1 MAALCNNKNQKETGK
16 ENKNKNIADTIPS
29 DNTHSANNSSSE
41 SDKSKN
47 ADNSN
52 SNSNSNVNNSPDN
65 HNSIKSDTENT
76 ERSSSDNKSDN
87 VKTNHPN
94 DRAADP
100 KNGNQESSNLIAP
113 VLEKEYFK
121 ILNHVHDAIQILK
134 KTHGNN
140 PKTRELDEILSSIY
154 QPKKLEKTLDYLTS
168 LMVEI
173 AKKDYGFNSHFGED
187 FNRWHTNNVNDLDW
201 KVRNQLNV
209 ITSILDKVKDSIDYD
224 KHFKIS
230 YDGNTR
236 TITTFANIKSQKNLK
251 LRSNLNTE
259 NAPKTAFIADVGS
272 VYDESFNQSAWEAVH
287 KISYELGLDN
297 AKAIGNKELRNKAFE
312 PRRGQLIEA
321 YKNAIDAGFKYI
333 VLYGFTHQTPLFDLD
348 DNYIK
353 KIKDNNIVFIT
364 VDFDVL
370 QWNDDK
376 SKAFTQKIGE
386 GHLIPVIFDTKQ
398 AAYIAG
404 RALADYFSQ
413 VYKNQP
419 EKRTIGAFGGVPSP
433 AVSDFIAGAFQ
444 GIIDWNKEH
453 PEDKTKSL
461 NETIELNTLFTSGT
475 PQATTAINSVVK
487 ATAAYPVAGSLSTD
501 TAKEIKKI
509 GDKDKF
515 IIGVGED
522 QKSKLKG
529 HRIFTSVMKLIGQA
543 VYNILADLYT
553 KGESNITLQPGFE
566 IGKKNG
572 TPLPYGYGNS
582 ETEKYVG
589 VATSGLLDNISD
601 ELANRSLKNAIAYY
615 ENHKSEIQERLK
627 NQEETVKKELKDQL
641 STNHIGDKFQ
651 KVIDWLAAETRK

>member
-1 MAALCNNKNQKETGK
+1 MLWGGGITSISLLPLIAAKC
-16 ENKNKNIADTIPS
+16 
-29 DNTHSANNSSSE
+29 
-41 SDKSKN
+41 
-47 ADNSN
+47 
-52 SNSNSNVNNSPDN
+52 
-65 HNSIKSDTENT
+65 
-76 ERSSSDNKSDN
+76 DNKSGN
-87 VKTNHPN
+87 WRANQPN
-94 DRAADP
+94 DRAVDH

-113 VLEKEYFK
+113 VLEKEYFQ
-121 ILNHVHDAIQILK
+121 ILNHVYDTVQILK

-168 LMVEI
+168 LVIEI

-201 KVRNQLNV
+201 KVRDQLNV
-209 ITSILDKVKDSIDYD
+209 ITDILDKVKDSIDYD

-230 YDGNTR
+230 YDGNTK
-236 TITTFANIKSQKNLK
+236 TITTLANIKSQDNLK
-251 LRSNLNTE
+251 LRSGLNTE
-259 NAPKTAFIADVGS
+259 NTPKTAFIADGVS

-287 KISYELGLDN
+287 KISYELGLDK

-312 PRRGQLIEA
+312 PGWGQLTEA

-333 VLYGFTHQTPLFDLD
+333 VLCGFMHQTPLVDLD

-370 QWNDDK
+370 QFSDDK
-376 SKAFTQKIGE
+376 SKAFIQKIGE
-386 GHLIPVIFDTKQ
+386 GHLIPVIFDVKQ

-413 VYKNQP
+413 VYKDQP
-419 EKRTIGAFGGVPSP
+419 EKRTIGAFGGIPYP
-433 AVSDFIAGAFQ
+433 AVSDFIAGTFQ

-453 PEDKTKSL
+453 PEAKTKSL
-461 NETIELNTLFTSGT
+461 NETIELNTLSTSGALK
-475 PQATTAINSVVK
+475 ATTAINSAVK
-487 ATAAYPVAGSLSTD
+487 ATAAYPVAGSLSID

-509 GDKDKF
+509 ADKDKF
-515 IIGVGED
+515 IIGVDED
-522 QKSKLKG
+522 QKNKLKG

-572 TPLPYGYGNS
+572 TPLPYGYGDS

-589 VATSGLLDNISD
+589 VATSGLLDDIND
-601 ELANRSLKNAIAYY
+601 ELANKSLKNAIAYY

-627 NQEETVKKELKDQL
+627 NQEETVKKELKDQFP
-641 STNHIGDKFQ
+641 TNRVGDKFQ

>member
-1 MAALCNNKNQKETGK
+1 M
-16 ENKNKNIADTIPS
+16 
-29 DNTHSANNSSSE
+29 
-41 SDKSKN
+41 
-47 ADNSN
+47 
-52 SNSNSNVNNSPDN
+52 
-65 HNSIKSDTENT
+65 
-76 ERSSSDNKSDN
+76 
-87 VKTNHPN
+87 
-94 DRAADP
+94 
-100 KNGNQESSNLIAP
+100 IAP

-121 ILNHVHDAIQILK
+121 ILNHVHDAVQILK

-154 QPKKLEKTLDYLTS
+154 QPKKLEKTIDDLTS
-168 LMVEI
+168 LVIEI

-201 KVRNQLNV
+201 KVRDQLNV
-209 ITSILDKVKDSIDYD
+209 ITNILDKVKDSIDYD

-230 YDGNTR
+230 YDGNTK
-236 TITTFANIKSQKNLK
+236 TITTLANIKSQDNLK
-251 LRSNLNTE
+251 LRSGLNTE
-259 NAPKTAFIADVGS
+259 NAPKTAFIAGGGS

-287 KISYELGLDN
+287 KISYELGLDK
-297 AKAIGNKELRNKAFE
+297 AKAIGNKELWNKSFE
-312 PRRGQLIEA
+312 PGWDQLTEV
-321 YKNAIDAGFKYI
+321 YKNAIDVGFKYI
-333 VLYGFTHQTPLFDLD
+333 VLYGFMHQTPLVDLD

-370 QWNDDK
+370 QLSDDK

-386 GHLIPVIFDTKQ
+386 GHLIPVIFDVKQ

-413 VYKNQP
+413 VYKDQP
-419 EKRTIGAFGGVPSP
+419 EKRTIGAFGGVPYP
-433 AVSDFIAGAFQ
+433 AVSDFIAGTFQ

-453 PEDKTKSL
+453 PEAKTKSL
-461 NETIELNTLFTSGT
+461 NETIELNTLFTSGA
-475 PQATTAINSVVK
+475 PRATTAINSVVK

-501 TAKEIKKI
+501 TAKEIKKMA
-509 GDKDKF
+509 DKDKF
-515 IIGVGED
+515 IIGVDEE
-522 QKSKLKG
+522 QKNKLKG

-572 TPLPYGYGNS
+572 TPLPYGYGDS

-589 VATSGLLDNISD
+589 VATSGLLDDISD
-601 ELANRSLKNAIAYY
+601 ELANKSLKNAIAYY

-627 NQEETVKKELKDQL
+627 NQEETVKKELKDQFN
-641 STNHIGDKFQ
+641 TTHIGDKFQ